1 MARRLGPSG
10 LRSKMASS
18 SSTSTDSTPSTSST
32 PSAVPRA
39 SISRERVPKSNTG
52 KYKERGNSDPKNMS
66 LRDRIEEF
74 PEENLC
80 LRGGKLF
87 CNGCKEILSSKKSIL
102 KNHFASKKHAAGKE
116 KLKVTKKR
124 DQTIEEALRKEKHNK
139 DSTLPVEERAY
150 RLQVVEEFLKA
161 GIPIRKMDKLRTL
174 LERQGYRLS
183 HSSNMM
189 DYVTIIYKQEIERI
203 KAEIR
208 QGVSTR
214 DVSVIYD
221 GSTRQGE
228 AIVILVR
235 FVDDDWN
242 IVQRLIRIDICAKAV
257 NGDQLAQVLNECLSI
272 EYGVRGDSLIA
283 AMRDGASV
291 NQAALNRIQFIF
303 PKTFNVVCFSHTLDN
318 VGNHFVIPNLTEFG
332 NLWIRLFSQSHKA
345 GLMWKELTGRK
356 PKSYSETRWWSRWE
370 VYKQLMEQFGDVQR
384 FIDDMVREKVAPQTS
399 RQLADFFAD
408 LNKVISLKLELAALI
423 DVGEVFVKATYVL
436 EGDGPLVLSC
446 FETLQ
451 GVCNACQNVHLPNV
465 HAVAVAIVDA
475 DPAQNVAALEQEAKR
490 SVQPAIEWFLR
501 KFNVELHDTLST
513 FKAARIMCPVT
524 VQWLRPTPANVEA
537 LRQFPFLDSNDVIN
551 DLVTEMPNYLA
562 AAQDVIMACEE
573 DKVKWWRQQ
582 SDNLPHWS
590 SAVMKVLLVQPS
602 SAAAERVF
610 SILNSSFNDSQEHAL
625 VDYLQACVMLQYNN
639 R

>member
-150 RLQVVEEFLKA
+150 HLQVVEEFLKA

-399 RQLADFFAD
+399 RQLADFFAN

-451 GVCNACQNVHLPNV
+451 EVCNACQNVHLPNV

>member
-408 LNKVISLKLELAALI
+408 VNKVISLKLELAALI

-501 KFNVELHDTLST
+501 KFNVELHNTLST

-562 AAQDVIMACEE
+562 AAQDVIMACEQ

>member
-272 EYGVRGDSLIA
+272 EYGVRGESLIA

>member
-272 EYGVRGDSLIA
+272 EYGVRGESLIA

-551 DLVTEMPNYLA
+551 DLVTEMLNYLA

>member
-66 LRDRIEEF
+66 LHDRIEEF

-214 DVSVIYD
+214 DVSVTYD

-242 IVQRLIRIDICAKAV
+242 IVQRLIRIDIWAKAV

-408 LNKVISLKLELAALI
+408 VNKVISLKLELAALI

-501 KFNVELHDTLST
+501 KFNVELHNTLST

-562 AAQDVIMACEE
+562 AAQDVIMACEQ